1 LEEVFAA
8 AARDFAVAYAG
19 AAEGLLLTLVVAA
32 AATASSWS
40 FFNIGILGI
49 FEAFFFAFPQ
59 LLKTLFCC
67 CCCCS
72 RGTTELLAVP
82 SMGLA

>member
-32 AATASSWS
+32 AATASS
-40 FFNIGILGI
+40 
-49 FEAFFFAFPQ
+49 
-59 LLKTLFCC
+59 
-67 CCCCS
+67 
-72 RGTTELLAVP
+72 
-82 SMGLA
+82 